1 MAFPG
6 RPAHDFLLFFPV
18 RRRAAFLHGPMPPPR
33 AWGLSFLFRPVIGR
47 GPCRRVVDAR
57 ARAFG
62 PWRLVMRE
70 AVMSGM
76 VLAVIFKKGQIIK
89 KVPESEVLDSLMEEI
104 DKL

>member
-18 RRRAAFLHGPMPPPR
+18 RRRAAFLHGPMPPPP
-33 AWGLSFLFRPVIGR
+33 GVGPFLSFRPVIGR

-57 ARAFG
+57 IRVVG

-76 VLAVIFKKGQIIK
+76 VLAD
-89 KVPESEVLDSLMEEI
+89 DSLI
-104 DKL
+104 NLFPDPAWDVAGFRDLAGA

>member
-47 GPCRRVVDAR
+47 GPCRRVVDVR
-57 ARAFG
+57 ARVSG

-76 VLAVIFKKGQIIK
+76 VLAD
-89 KVPESEVLDSLMEEI
+89 DSLI
-104 DKL
+104 NLFPDPAWDVAGFRDLAGA